1 MFLGVDGGGT
11 KTAFAIINAQGDLL
25 ASHQEPTCYHVEVG
39 IEGAKA
45 VINRGISAVLSK
57 AGKTVDELEYGFL
70 GLPAFGEDSEIDPS
84 LATLPSDILP
94 QQNYQC
100 DNDMVN
106 AWAAAFAGEDGIN
119 MIAGTGSIAYGMRA
133 GKSAR
138 CGGWGELF
146 SDEGSAYWIGR
157 KGLMLF
163 SRMSDGR
170 DSKGPLYY
178 KLKDTFEITN
188 DLDMSAL
195 VLTKWQGSRGRIA
208 QISTLVYEAAV
219 AGDTLAKKIF
229 SDAGEEL
236 AEIVEGTRKALQYS
250 KDEEVKVSFSG
261 GAFSANDF
269 ITKPFANALQ
279 EFSSTYRIQQPA
291 FSPVIGAAIYAAKL
305 SGEALSASAL
315 KRLQGV

>member
-11 KTAFAIINAQGDLL
+11 KTAFVLISAQGELL

-39 IEGAKA
+39 INRAKT
-45 VINRGISAVLSK
+45 VISEGISATLSK
-57 AGKTVDELEYGFL
+57 AGKTVDELKYGFL
-70 GLPAFGEDSEIDPS
+70 GLPAFGEDSEIDPI
-84 LATLPSDILP
+84 LATLPCDILP

-106 AWAAAFAGEDGIN
+106 AWAAAFAGQDGIN
-119 MIAGTGSIAYGMRA
+119 MIAGTGSIAYGMRQ

-170 DSKGPLYY
+170 DIRGPLYF
-178 KLKDTFEITN
+178 KLKETFEISN

-195 VLTKWQGSRGRIA
+195 VLTKWQGSRGKIA
-208 QISTLVYEAAV
+208 QISTLVYEAALE
-219 AGDTLAKKIF
+219 GDLLAKQVF
-229 SDAGEEL
+229 ADAGKEL
-236 AEIVEGTRKALQYS
+236 AEIVEGTRRALQFS
-250 KDEEVKVSFSG
+250 EHEEVKVSFSG
-261 GAFSANDF
+261 GAFSASDF
-269 ITKPFANALQ
+269 IITPFTNALQ
-279 EFSSTYRIQQPA
+279 EFSSNYRIKKPS
-291 FSPVIGAAIYAAKL
+291 FSPVLGAAIYAAKL
-305 SGEALSASAL
+305 SGSPLSAAAL
-315 KRLQGV
+315 ERLKEL